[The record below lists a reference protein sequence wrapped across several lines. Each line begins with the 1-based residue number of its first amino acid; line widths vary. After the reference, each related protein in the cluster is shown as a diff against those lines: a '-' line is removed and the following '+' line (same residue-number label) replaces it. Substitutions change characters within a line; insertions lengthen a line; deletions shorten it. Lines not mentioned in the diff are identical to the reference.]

1 MITNIFNELTI
12 LITFFCAEA
21 LALYDYKE
29 KFDNIDDRL
38 SLGWVI
44 TYSELV
50 FFGIMLLSLTGKI
63 LSGLE
68 KVISKVRQKIKIKMQ
83 EKKEKLAEE
92 KRKKNLGYDD

>member
-1 MITNIFNELTI
+1 MSLCCFTNLCLLAYLLIYLPLEIYDMITNIFNELTI

-68 KVISKVRQKIKIKMQ
+68 KVISKVR
-83 EKKEKLAEE
+83 
-92 KRKKNLGYDD
+92 